1 MYGFCTPFD
10 DISRLLTLC
19 HGMSR
24 CLTLSTVYVRHLAV
38 SVHNFVV
45 SATQMCQFAN
55 RVWKGRRSEYF
66 SFFPVDLPQVP
77 SAPLLFCCSIIVVK
91 CSWGLGS
98 CSWQSIDEL
107 LLWNLVS
114 WHKRRKSNT
123 KKPQRSR
130 YKDEIPDF
138 LFAEGLERR
147 RKSKKMKSQRSRYKD
162 EMPVFI
168 SRLTGI

>member
-10 DISRLLTLC
+10 DISRLLTLF

-38 SVHNFVV
+38 FVHNFVL

-55 RVWKGRRSEYF
+55 RVWKGRGSEYF
-66 SFFPVDLPQVP
+66 SFFPVDLLQVL
-77 SAPLLFCCSIIVVK
+77 SALLLFCCSIIVVE

-114 WHKRRKSNT
+114 WQKRRKSNN

-130 YKDEIPDF
+130 YEDKIPDY
-138 LFAEGLERR
+138 LFAEGIGEGKA
-147 RKSKKMKSQRSRYKD
+147 RKRSRNEADIKTKF
-162 EMPVFI
+162 PI
-168 SRLTGI
+168 SYFGHACPK

>member
-1 MYGFCTPFD
+1 
-10 DISRLLTLC
+10 
-19 HGMSR
+19 MSR
-24 CLTLSTVYVRHLAV
+24 YVTLPHAVYGVCSPSRCVCTQFCCVRQPNV
-38 SVHNFVV
+38 SICEPRMKRTWIGV
-45 SATQMCQFAN
+45 
-55 RVWKGRRSEYF
+55 F

-114 WHKRRKSNT
+114 WQKRRKSNK

-130 YKDEIPDF
+130 YKDEFPISY
-138 LFAEGLERR
+138 LLRAWRVEEKV
-147 RKSKKMKSQRSRYKD
+147 RKRSRKEGDIKTKCPSLY
-162 EMPVFI
+162 
-168 SRLTGI
+168 LA

>member
-1 MYGFCTPFD
+1 MYSFCTPFD
-10 DISRLLTLC
+10 DISRLFTLC

-55 RVWKGRRSEYF
+55 RVWEGRGSEYF
-66 SFFPVDLPQVP
+66 SFYPVDLPQAP

-91 CSWGLGS
+91 CSWGPGS

-114 WHKRRKSNT
+114 WQKRRRSNK

-130 YKDEIPDF
+130 YKDEIPAF

-147 RKSKKMKSQRSRYKD
+147 RKRSRKEADIKTKCPSLY
-162 EMPVFI
+162 
-168 SRLTGI
+168 LA